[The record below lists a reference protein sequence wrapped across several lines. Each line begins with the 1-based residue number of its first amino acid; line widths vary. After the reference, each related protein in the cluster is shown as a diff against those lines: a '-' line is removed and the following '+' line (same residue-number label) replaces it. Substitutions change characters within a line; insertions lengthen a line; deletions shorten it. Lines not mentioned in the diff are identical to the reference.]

1 VNVEK
6 DMSEQISPRWPSG
19 SRGNPQW
26 PFFEEVPVS
35 GEHPVIEVGNIGPG
49 SAASQA
55 VLRRYLL
62 TRALGS
68 SIVNAVQWTGV
79 VVLLLAG
86 LSWLGDQK
94 LLAVLLGLVALVIL
108 AVRGVL
114 SALARRLSGASRLGP
129 LEPRVAALV
138 TRTRRELR
146 RELRRV
152 GLPGVPWAPI
162 LIVWRLVRP
171 LKRVRTMA
179 SLSRVDLTKVVP
191 PSQVDEL
198 QILLR
203 QAPFGRF

>member
-1 VNVEK
+1 
-6 DMSEQISPRWPSG
+6 MSEQIRARWPSRVSLAKG
-19 SRGNPQW
+19 DHQRPV
-26 PFFEEVPVS
+26 FDEVPMF
-35 GEHPVIEVGNIGPG
+35 GERPVIEVGNIGPS

-79 VVLLLAG
+79 VVLGVAA
-86 LSWLGDQK
+86 LSWLGDLK
-94 LLAVLLGLVALVIL
+94 LLAVLLGLVGLAIL
-108 AVRGVL
+108 AVRGLL
-114 SALARRLSGASRLGP
+114 SGLQRRLSGAHRLGP

-152 GLPGVPWAPI
+152 GLPGVPWAPL
-162 LIVWRLVRP
+162 LIAWRLVRP
-171 LKRVRTMA
+171 LRRA
-179 SLSRVDLTKVVP
+179 STVEALSRIDLTKAVP

>member
-1 VNVEK
+1 MN
-6 DMSEQISPRWPSG
+6 EQIRPRWPSRSG
-19 SRGNPQW
+19 GDHQW
-26 PFFEEVPVS
+26 PVFDEVPVS

-68 SIVNAVQWTGV
+68 SIINAVQWSGV
-79 VVLLLAG
+79 VVLLLAA
-86 LSWLGDQK
+86 LSWLGDVK
-94 LLAVLLGLVALVIL
+94 ALAVLLGLVALPIF

-114 SALARRLSGASRLGP
+114 SAIARRLSGASRLGP

-152 GLPGVPWAPI
+152 GLPGVPWAPL
-162 LIVWRLVRP
+162 LIAWRLVRP
-171 LKRVRTMA
+171 IRRVPTMQA
-179 SLSRVDLTKVVP
+179 LSRIDLTKVVP

>member
-1 VNVEK
+1 
-6 DMSEQISPRWPSG
+6 MSEQIRPRWPSRHG
-19 SRGNPQW
+19 GEPQR
-26 PFFEEVPVS
+26 PVFDEVPIS

-79 VVLLLAG
+79 VVLLFAA
-86 LSWLGDQK
+86 LSWIGGWK
-94 LLAVLLGLVALVIL
+94 LLAVLLGLIAVLIL
-108 AVRGVL
+108 GIRGAL
-114 SALARRLSGASRLGP
+114 SAIARRLSGASGLGP

-152 GLPGVPWAPI
+152 GLPGVPWAPL
-162 LIVWRLVRP
+162 LIAWRLVRP
-171 LKRVRTMA
+171 LRRARTVA
-179 SLSRVDLTKVVP
+179 SLSRIDLTKVVP

-203 QAPFGRF
+203 QVPPGRF

>member
-1 VNVEK
+1 
-6 DMSEQISPRWPSG
+6 MSDQIRPRWSPRSG
-19 SRGNPQW
+19 GTPQRA
-26 PFFEEVPVS
+26 FFEEVPAS

-79 VVLLLAG
+79 VVLLLAA
-86 LSWLGDQK
+86 LSWVGGLK
-94 LLAVLLGLVALVIL
+94 LLAVLLCLVAVVIL
-108 AVRGVL
+108 LVRGL
-114 SALARRLSGASRLGP
+114 LTAIARRLSGASRLGP
-129 LEPRVAALV
+129 LEPRVARLV

-152 GLPGVPWAPI
+152 ELPGAPWAAL
-162 LIVWRLVRP
+162 LIAWRLVRP
-171 LKRVRTMA
+171 FKRARTVQA
-179 SLSRVDLTKVVP
+179 LSRIDLTKVVP

>member
-1 VNVEK
+1 
-6 DMSEQISPRWPSG
+6 M
-19 SRGNPQW
+19 
-26 PFFEEVPVS
+26 S

-68 SIVNAVQWTGV
+68 SIINAVQWTGV
-79 VVLLLAG
+79 VLLLLAA
-86 LSWLGDQK
+86 LSWVGGWQ
-94 LLAVLLGLVALVIL
+94 LLAVLLGLVAVLIL
-108 AVRGVL
+108 GVRGAL
-114 SALARRLSGASRLGP
+114 SAIARRLSGASRLGP

-152 GLPGVPWAPI
+152 GLPGVPWAPL
-162 LIVWRLVRP
+162 LIAWRLIRP
-171 LKRVRTMA
+171 LRRARTVA
-179 SLSRVDLTKVVP
+179 ALSRVDLTKAVP

>member
-1 VNVEK
+1 
-6 DMSEQISPRWPSG
+6 MSEQIQPRWSAR
-19 SRGNPQW
+19 RGGDPGQ
-26 PFFEEVPVS
+26 PMFEEVPVS

-79 VVLLLAG
+79 VVLLLAA
-86 LSWLGDQK
+86 LSWIGGFK
-94 LLAVLLGLVALVIL
+94 LLAVLLGLVAVVIL
-108 AVRGVL
+108 AVRGLL
-114 SALARRLSGASRLGP
+114 SAIARRLSGASRLGP

-152 GLPGVPWAPI
+152 GLPGVPWAPLVI
-162 LIVWRLVRP
+162 AWRLVRP
-171 LKRVRTMA
+171 LKRARTVA
-179 SLSRVDLTKVVP
+179 ALSRINLTKVVP